1 MKKFILIV
9 VLSISVTLWGE
20 TEFSGTAE
28 INSMGILPLDKIIL
42 TPSIVFRVDA
52 WDEKTNFESMF
63 KAANSDDSESVTFD
77 VLRLFI
83 DYFFLDN
90 LTISMGRKPFLMG
103 YGYGW
108 NPVDNINS
116 KKDPSNPDSEL
127 KGIDSVSIQWN
138 LLNLLDVRIL
148 SAIDYTDFDDLSVAG
163 DISLI
168 LNGVEF
174 LATGVYGDVN
184 SVGLAVKKDIL
195 GAGLYGEGIVLF
207 HDDYKFNYLIG
218 LEYLF
223 PTDTFV
229 IAEYFYND
237 MGYDRDERLSLSLL
251 SIEEFP
257 LIYSSYYTKQYLLIN
272 ITQSLYDINTT
283 IGLGAIYSI
292 DSKTLTI
299 APSMDIDISENMN
312 INISYFGIQ
321 DFVDNDFTEADMSP
335 IKQGIGLTFKYS
347 F

>member
-9 VLSISVTLWGE
+9 LMSLSITLWSE

-28 INSMGILPLDKIIL
+28 ISSMGILPMDKVVL
-42 TPSIVFRVDA
+42 TPSLIFRVDA
-52 WDEKTNFESMF
+52 WDEATNFESMF
-63 KAANSDDSESVTFD
+63 KVTNSESVSLD
-77 VLRLFI
+77 ILRLYI
-83 DYFFLDN
+83 DYYLLDN

-116 KKDPSNPDSEL
+116 KKDPGNPDSEL

-138 LLNLLDVRIL
+138 FLNLLDIRLL
-148 SAIDYTDFDDLSVAG
+148 STIDYTDFDDLSFAG

-168 LNGVEF
+168 LDGVEF
-174 LATGVYGDVN
+174 LTTGVYGDVN
-184 SVGLAVKKDIL
+184 SVGLAAKIDIL
-195 GAGLYGEGIVLF
+195 GAGLYGEGIILF
-207 HDDYKFNYLIG
+207 YDDNNKFNYLIG

-223 PTDTFV
+223 PTETNV
-229 IAEYFYND
+229 IAEYFYNG
-237 MGYDRDERLSLSLL
+237 MGYNKDERLVFSLL
-251 SIEEFP
+251 SPEELP

-272 ITQSLYDINTT
+272 ITQSIYDFNTT
-283 IGLGAIYSI
+283 ISLGAIYSI

-299 APSMDIDISENMN
+299 APSADIDISENMN
-312 INISYFGIQ
+312 MNISYFGIQ
-321 DFVDNDFTEADMSP
+321 DFVNDDFTEVNLSP
-335 IKQGIGLTFKYS
+335 IKQGLSLLFKYS